1 MKKLLIALS
10 MTMLVACSSAE
21 AATTATPASTTEATA
36 TTETTAAETT
46 TDLVS
51 SVSMTR
57 STLNGDDYAAAVEE
71 LASISNDLATKAET
85 EVEGYEEPE
94 SGVAQVM
101 SVASD
106 GFVNMSTIHA
116 WKVESSEAGTTIT
129 VVMTDGNTI
138 SNLLTKGAKGTIL
151 IHGSKYYILHVENVE
166 TVTLA
171 YSDEDYEAGKFNS
184 AYSGADAQLNEYT
197 VTFNID
203 EIQSTFVYM
212 FD

>member
-10 MTMLVACSSAE
+10 MTMLVACSSTAAE
-21 AATTATPASTTEATA
+21 TTATPASTTEATA
-36 TTETTAAETT
+36 TTETT

-57 STLNGDDYAAAVEE
+57 STLNGDDYDAAVEE
-71 LASISNDLATKAET
+71 LVSISNDLATKAET
-85 EVEGYEEPE
+85 EAEGYVEPE

-101 SVASD
+101 SVSSD
-106 GFVNMSTIHA
+106 GFVSMSTIHA

-138 SNLLTKGAKGTIL
+138 SNLITKGAKGTIL

-166 TVTLA
+166 TVTLD

-184 AYSGADAQLNEYT
+184 AYSGADAQLSEYT

>member
-10 MTMLVACSSAE
+10 MTMLVACSSTAAE
-21 AATTATPASTTEATA
+21 TTATPASTTETTA
-36 TTETTAAETT
+36 TTETAAETT

-57 STLNGDDYAAAVEE
+57 STLNGDDYDAAVEE
-71 LASISNDLATKAET
+71 LVSISNDLATKTET
-85 EVEGYEEPE
+85 EAEGYVEPE

-101 SVASD
+101 SVSSD
-106 GFVNMSTIHA
+106 GFVSMSTIHA

-138 SNLLTKGAKGTIL
+138 SNLITKGAKGTIL

-166 TVTLA
+166 TVTLD

-184 AYSGADAQLNEYT
+184 AYSGADAQLSEYT